1 VSTDK
6 LVVATECNAARNTAC
21 ESDRS
26 HYQYYR
32 CSRYAA

>member
-21 ESDRS
+21 ESEPHS
-26 HYQYYR
+26 
-32 CSRYAA
+32 

>member
-21 ESDRS
+21 ENEPHS
-26 HYQYYR
+26 
-32 CSRYAA
+32 